1 MSVRRLYVEKCQG
14 FDVQAQKLYADLK
27 ELFNLDGIKAVRVI
41 RRYDIEGLT
50 DEEYAQTK
58 PVVFY
63 EPPVDV
69 IYEEELPEIPNSRV
83 FAVEALPG
91 QFDQTADSAS
101 QCVQLVTQKERPV
114 IRSAKV
120 IALIGEF
127 SDEVF
132 AKIKSYCIN
141 AVESREASFEKPET
155 LAMVME
161 EPADVKI
168 LTGFIS
174 MDDAQLV
181 QLRSEMGLAM
191 SCLLYT
197 SPSPRDRG

>member
-1 MSVRRLYVEKCQG
+1 MSFFLICTGGIKLSVRRLYVEKCQG

-83 FAVEALPG
+83 
-91 QFDQTADSAS
+91 
-101 QCVQLVTQKERPV
+101 
-114 IRSAKV
+114 
-120 IALIGEF
+120 
-127 SDEVF
+127 
-132 AKIKSYCIN
+132 
-141 AVESREASFEKPET
+141 
-155 LAMVME
+155 
-161 EPADVKI
+161 
-168 LTGFIS
+168 
-174 MDDAQLV
+174 
-181 QLRSEMGLAM
+181 
-191 SCLLYT
+191 LL
-197 SPSPRDRG
+197 